1 MRSLILLFPIT
12 AIFLID
18 PNDSAAQQNKQD
30 TASTLTPTQTPPPAA
45 AKGGFSTNWG
55 KWGFPLFPPEFKAT
69 PGLSLFFHQTKKDVF
84 QYGLVAVGLPADK
97 TYRLWQKKLDASQPT
112 RFPPEL
118 GIKIVSDNT
127 GYVISRADGNVFLIA
142 TATFLKG
149 EALQIALTSEDKTI
163 VAFAKTIPNP
173 IESIRGPYRTWVELG
188 SAGGDGFIIWG
199 EGFEPNEEIA
209 ATSISEGEIRRSKVQ
224 ADSEGRFMTLMF
236 PAVVGKQSGLAT
248 YNVVGKSGEVKVSY
262 QWGPPALR
270 LGP

>member
-149 EALQIALTSEDKTI
+149 EALQIALTSEDKTV

-173 IESIRGPYRTWVELG
+173 IESIQGPYRTGLSSVQLEGMDSLSG
-188 SAGGDGFIIWG
+188 AKVSSRMRRLLQPRFLRARFGDQKSRQIL
-199 EGFEPNEEIA
+199 
-209 ATSISEGEIRRSKVQ
+209 R
-224 ADSEGRFMTLMF
+224 ADS
-236 PAVVGKQSGLAT
+236 
-248 YNVVGKSGEVKVSY
+248 
-262 QWGPPALR
+262 
-270 LGP
+270 